1 MAVDPVSSFA
11 EGMGKGIGE
20 GIGEA
25 TVKTVFMHIGDV
37 LSFFRRRSK
46 SSLADLRPVHDALS
60 KFSIGKAVGGAELGD
75 MPETDQRG
83 PWDYKRGGLN
93 ELFKDFFRARLLDT
107 NADGA
112 AATAIDEWRK
122 LRPSSRVHYWRGR
135 GQDFH
140 LASPDV
146 PEAKRHP
153 KIKTLFPFV
162 IFGTFEKP
170 IFEDGSA
177 MKPAALMVKMFVDAW
192 TAFLDEKTRFDPR
205 ILLAVGN
212 QAYIDGDFIVTGVD
226 YTKNAENTIYKDGS
240 LVLYRR
246 LMITETMTKML
257 ICLIGVPH
265 VAAPADKLKAVSEY
279 YERSEKLVGGIQ
291 ILRDF

>member
-1 MAVDPVSSFA
+1 MAVDPLSSLA

-20 GIGEA
+20 RVGEA
-25 TVKTVFMHIGDV
+25 VIMHIGDV
-37 LSFFRRRSK
+37 LSFFHRRSK

-93 ELFKDFFRARLLDT
+93 ELFENFFRAPLLGA
-107 NADGA
+107 NAERA
-112 AATAIDEWRK
+112 AAAIDEWRK
-122 LRPSSRVHYWRGR
+122 LTPSSRAHYWRGR

-140 LASPDV
+140 LANADV

-162 IFGTFEKP
+162 VFGTFEKP
-170 IFEDGSA
+170 ISDDRSTV
-177 MKPAALMVKMFVDAW
+177 KPAALMVKMFVDGW

-205 ILLAVGN
+205 ILLAIGN
-212 QAYIDGDFIVTGVD
+212 QAYIDGDFIFTGVD
-226 YTKNAENTIYKDGS
+226 YTKNAENTIYKDET

-265 VAAPADKLKAVSEY
+265 VAAPADKLKTVSEY
-279 YERSEKLVGGIQ
+279 YGQSEELVGGIQ